1 MTGRLRRI
9 ELLVLGLTS
18 VLTVL
23 TCSSGIGR
31 PLGIVLGG
39 GAAWLDFVVI
49 RTLGAVM
56 LDRNPSLRHVVPMAF
71 VKSIALLAVPAAAL
85 LFPRSVVDGVSFGLG
100 VTTLPASV
108 VLDALL
114 PSRSAPLGGEA

>member
-1 MTGRLRRI
+1 MTHRLWRI
-9 ELLVLGLTS
+9 PLLVLVLTS

-23 TCSSGIGR
+23 AFSSGISR

-49 RTLGAVM
+49 RTLAAAIF
-56 LDRNPSLRHVVPMAF
+56 DRNPSLRHIVPMAF
-71 VKSIALLAVPAAAL
+71 VKSIALLAVPAVAL
-85 LFPRSVVDGVSFGLG
+85 LLPRSVVDGVSFGLG

-114 PSRSAPLGGEA
+114 PSGRASLGGEA